1 MKLIAVDTTFLAL
14 YYNYICIIKMAVTI
28 IGQPFTVLEN

>member
-14 YYNYICIIKMAVTI
+14 YYICIIKMAVTI